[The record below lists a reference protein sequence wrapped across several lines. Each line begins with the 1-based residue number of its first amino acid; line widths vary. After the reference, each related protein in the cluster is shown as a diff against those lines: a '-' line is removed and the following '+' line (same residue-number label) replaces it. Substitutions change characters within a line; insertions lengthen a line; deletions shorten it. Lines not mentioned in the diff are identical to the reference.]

1 MKLRIVPIVLTVIV
15 SASVLFGGWYLYQQF
30 ALRSPLANVVSEYEG
45 VKSSHIDIKQDT
57 VTLKLELEP
66 ETNLRGLVEHINKDG
81 KSVIGKRTLKLEVED
96 HSSEQLNKWWD
107 AAMLSVAEAMDNKQ
121 YTDIQ
126 SSLDN
131 LAKGAAELKATAQID
146 DQNVYVSLSD
156 GKSGKFIILPRQ
168 PGKMEV
174 WNHA

>member
-1 MKLRIVPIVLTVIV
+1 MKLRIVPVVLTVVI
-15 SASVLFGGWYLYQQF
+15 SASVLFGGWFLYRQM
-30 ALRSPLANVVSEYEG
+30 ALQNPLANVVSQYDG
-45 VKSSHIDIKQDT
+45 VISSQIDIKQDT
-57 VTLKLELEP
+57 VTLKLDLEP
-66 ETNLRGLVEHINKDG
+66 ETNLRGLVEHINKEG
-81 KSVIGKRTLKLEVED
+81 KSVVGKRTLKLEVED
-96 HSSEQLNKWWD
+96 HSSEQLNQWWD
-107 AAMLSVAEAMDNKQ
+107 EAMLSVAEAMDNKQ

-126 SSLDN
+126 SSLDE
-131 LAKGAAELKATAQID
+131 LAKNSPTLKANAQID

>member
-1 MKLRIVPIVLTVIV
+1 MKLRIVPVVLTVVI
-15 SASVLFGGWYLYQQF
+15 SASVLFGGWFLYRQM
-30 ALRSPLANVVSEYEG
+30 ALQNPLANVVSQYDG
-45 VKSSHIDIKQDT
+45 VNNSQIDIKQDT
-57 VTLKLELEP
+57 VTLKLDLEP
-66 ETNLRGLVEHINKDG
+66 ETNLRGLVEHINKEG
-81 KSVIGKRTLKLEVED
+81 KSVVGKRTLKLEVED
-96 HSSEQLNKWWD
+96 HSSERLNQWWD
-107 AAMLSVAEAMDNKQ
+107 EAMLSVAEAMDNKQ

-126 SSLDN
+126 SSLDE
-131 LAKGAAELKATAQID
+131 LAKNSPTLKANAQID